1 MNSTD
6 PAAKNSKKDMI
17 KKIYIKYGIWMIL
30 IGMVILMTCLSDNF
44 LSTKNILNLV
54 RQVSFISIIGFGS
67 ALILICG
74 GLDLSPGAIVA
85 VTSVVSASFGRGE
98 YPVIFAILIGLCV
111 GLAAGIINGIFV
123 TKLKVPPFIA
133 TLGMMT
139 SAKGIAMLY
148 TDGNSVNGLTDSYR
162 IWGAGKLLGIPI
174 PIIIM
179 LILAVIMYILLEH
192 TPYGRHVVAVGDNEQ
207 AAKISG
213 IKTER
218 IILSVYIIGGMLA
231 SVASILMSGRIASGQ
246 PLLGEG
252 YEMDAISAAV
262 VGGVSLKGGV
272 GSIWGVV
279 CGALIIG
286 IINNGMNLLGV
297 SSYWQ
302 QVVKGIIIV
311 LAIVLDQL
319 KHIND

>member
-1 MNSTD
+1 MSSTES
-6 PAAKNSKKDMI
+6 AAKNNKRDMM
-17 KKIYIKYGIWMIL
+17 KKIYVKYGIWMIL
-30 IGMVILMTCLSDNF
+30 IGMVILMTCLSENF

-67 ALILICG
+67 AFILICG
-74 GLDLSPGAIVA
+74 GLDLSPGAVVA

-98 YPVIFAILIGLCV
+98 HPTVLAILIGLCV
-111 GLAAGIINGIFV
+111 GLAAGTINGIFV

-179 LILAVIMYILLEH
+179 LVLAVIMYILLEH

-218 IILSVYIIGGMLA
+218 IMLSVYIIGGVLA

>member
-1 MNSTD
+1 M
-6 PAAKNSKKDMI
+6 
-17 KKIYIKYGIWMIL
+17 KKIYVKYGIWMIL
-30 IGMVILMTCLSDNF
+30 IGMMILMTCLSENF

-67 ALILICG
+67 AFILICG
-74 GLDLSPGAIVA
+74 GLDLSPGAVVA

-98 YPVIFAILIGLCV
+98 HPTVLAILIGLCV
-111 GLAAGIINGIFV
+111 GLAAGTINGIFV

-179 LILAVIMYILLEH
+179 LVLAVIMYILLEH

-218 IILSVYIIGGMLA
+218 IMLSVYIIGGVLA

>member
-1 MNSTD
+1 M
-6 PAAKNSKKDMI
+6 
-17 KKIYIKYGIWMIL
+17 KKIYVKYGIWMIL
-30 IGMVILMTCLSDNF
+30 IGMMILMTCLSENF

-67 ALILICG
+67 AFILICG
-74 GLDLSPGAIVA
+74 GLDLSPGAVVA

-98 YPVIFAILIGLCV
+98 HPTALAILIGLCV
-111 GLAAGIINGIFV
+111 GLAAGTINGIFV

-179 LILAVIMYILLEH
+179 LVLAVIMYILLEH

-218 IILSVYIIGGMLA
+218 IMLSVYIIGGVLA

>member
-1 MNSTD
+1 MSSTES
-6 PAAKNSKKDMI
+6 AAKNNKRDMM
-17 KKIYIKYGIWMIL
+17 KKIYVKYGIWMIL
-30 IGMVILMTCLSDNF
+30 IGMMILMTCLSENF

-67 ALILICG
+67 AFILICG
-74 GLDLSPGAIVA
+74 GLDLSPGAVVA

-98 YPVIFAILIGLCV
+98 HPTALAILIGLCV
-111 GLAAGIINGIFV
+111 GLAAGTINGIFV

-179 LILAVIMYILLEH
+179 LVLAVIMYILLEH

-218 IILSVYIIGGMLA
+218 IMLSVYIIGGVLA

>member
-1 MNSTD
+1 MSSTES
-6 PAAKNSKKDMI
+6 AAKNNKRDMM
-17 KKIYIKYGIWMIL
+17 KKIYVKYGIWMIL
-30 IGMVILMTCLSDNF
+30 IGMMILMTCLSENF

-67 ALILICG
+67 AFILICG
-74 GLDLSPGAIVA
+74 GLDLSPGAVVA

-98 YPVIFAILIGLCV
+98 HPTVLAILIGLCV
-111 GLAAGIINGIFV
+111 GLAAGTINGIFV

-179 LILAVIMYILLEH
+179 LVLAVIMYILLEH

-218 IILSVYIIGGMLA
+218 IMLSVYIIGGVLA